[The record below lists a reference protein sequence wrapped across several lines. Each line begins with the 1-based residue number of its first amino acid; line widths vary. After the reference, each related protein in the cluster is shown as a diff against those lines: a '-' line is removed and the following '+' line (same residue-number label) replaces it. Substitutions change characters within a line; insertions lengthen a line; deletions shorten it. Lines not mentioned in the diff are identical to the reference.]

1 MLVTELLADNDRGA
15 ARSIRLAPRSLM
27 HELVDVEAVPVARWE
42 ELAARAVEPNIFY
55 EPAWMRAVS
64 THAQN
69 YRGAKVLLAWD
80 GPEKKR
86 LLGLLPVWSAWR
98 ALKLPVPAFV
108 AWQAYAPLRTP
119 LLDREMADAAAHG
132 LIDAAIGAGAE
143 ALYLPMQT
151 TDGVALRTLRR
162 TLKKRGFAC
171 ELENQHERARL
182 NTTRD
187 ADTLLLGSL
196 GAKKMKEL
204 RRQRNRLGDHGE
216 VSLKVFDKPA
226 SVHTALERFLALEA
240 SGWKGKRGTA
250 LVQNAGDAAFI
261 REAAKELTARGQ
273 FEVLALN
280 IGERLAASCLVIKG
294 GRQAYFFKLAH
305 DESESKNSPGV
316 QITLDLTRHL
326 CEDRKIEEVDSTAD
340 SNHPMIDHIWRDRLA
355 LADVFVP
362 LTQNRIR
369 TAAIHGA
376 IRGRDY
382 LRQGARRTLH
392 QFRML
397 REKRK

>member
-1 MLVTELLADNDRGA
+1 
-15 ARSIRLAPRSLM
+15 
-27 HELVDVEAVPVARWE
+27 
-42 ELAARAVEPNIFY
+42 
-55 EPAWMRAVS
+55 
-64 THAQN
+64 
-69 YRGAKVLLAWD
+69 
-80 GPEKKR
+80 
-86 LLGLLPVWSAWR
+86 
-98 ALKLPVPAFV
+98 
-108 AWQAYAPLRTP
+108 
-119 LLDREMADAAAHG
+119 
-132 LIDAAIGAGAE
+132 
-143 ALYLPMQT
+143 
-151 TDGVALRTLRR
+151 
-162 TLKKRGFAC
+162 
-171 ELENQHERARL
+171 
-182 NTTRD
+182 
-187 ADTLLLGSL
+187 
-196 GAKKMKEL
+196 
-204 RRQRNRLGDHGE
+204 
-216 VSLKVFDKPA
+216 
-226 SVHTALERFLALEA
+226 
-240 SGWKGKRGTA
+240 
-250 LVQNAGDAAFI
+250 
-261 REAAKELTARGQ
+261 
-273 FEVLALN
+273 VLALN

-294 GRQAYFFKLAH
+294 GRQAYFFKRAH